1 MNRPQAVERMVEI
14 IKKLPGIGPK
24 MAERLSYHILKMPQ
38 NEVERL
44 IDSIQ
49 KARETMRYCDVCYNL
64 SESNPCPV
72 CSDMS
77 RERNTICVVET
88 PQDLI
93 AVSKAKDYKGLYFV
107 LGGAL
112 SPLDAVGP
120 DDIRVAQLLKRL
132 KNDKIANDKVAGSKI
147 TEVIL
152 ATDTDSKGETTALY
166 LAEIIKPFGIKVT
179 RLGYGL
185 PVGGDIEYADE
196 ITISRAI
203 AGRKEM

>member
-1 MNRPQAVERMVEI
+1 MNRPQAIERMVEI
-14 IKKLPGIGPK
+14 IKHLPGVGPK
-24 MAERLSYHILKMPQ
+24 MAERIAYHIMKMPASQ
-38 NEVERL
+38 VNVL
-44 IDSIQ
+44 IESIHN
-49 KARETMRYCDVCYNL
+49 ARRTIKYCSVCFNL
-64 SESNPCPV
+64 SETDPCPI
-72 CSDMS
+72 CSDQTRDKS
-77 RERNTICVVET
+77 LLCVVET

-93 AVSKAKDYKGLYFV
+93 AVSKVKDYDGLYFV

-120 DDIRVAQLLKRL
+120 KDLRIELLVKRL
-132 KNDKIANDKVAGSKI
+132 KEGEVK
-147 TEVIL
+147 EVII

-166 LAEIIKPFGIKVT
+166 LAQIIKELNVKAT

>member
-14 IKKLPGIGPK
+14 IKKLPGVGPK

-38 NEVERL
+38 NEADRL

-49 KARETMRYCDVCYNL
+49 QGRRVMKYCDVCFNL
-64 SESNPCPV
+64 SESNPCP
-72 CSDMS
+72 
-77 RERNTICVVET
+77 ICADAYRDKTTLCIVET
-88 PQDLI
+88 PQDLL
-93 AVSKAKDYKGLYFV
+93 AVSKVKEYKGLYFV

-112 SPLDAVGP
+112 SPLDAIGP
-120 DDIRVAQLLKRL
+120 DDIRIAQLLKRL
-132 KNDKIANDKVAGSKI
+132 ANDKISEI
-147 TEVIL
+147 IL

-166 LAEIIKPFGIKVT
+166 LAQLIKPLNIKVT

-196 ITISRAI
+196 VTISRAI

>member
-1 MNRPQAVERMVEI
+1 MNRPQPIEKMVEI

-24 MAERLSYHILKMPQ
+24 MAERLSYHILKMPSG
-38 NEVERL
+38 EIEKL

-49 KARETMRYCDVCYNL
+49 KARQTLKYCSSCFNL
-64 SESNPCPV
+64 SESDPCPV
-72 CSDMS
+72 CSDS
-77 RERNTICVVET
+77 ERERGIICVVET

-120 DDIRVAQLLKRL
+120 QDIRIDKLIKRL
-132 KNDKIANDKVAGSKI
+132 KSDNIN
-147 TEVIL
+147 EVIL

-166 LAEIIKPFGIKVT
+166 LAEIIKPMGITVT

-196 ITISRAI
+196 LTISRAI
-203 AGRKEM
+203 SGRKEM

>member
-1 MNRPQAVERMVEI
+1 MNRPQPIEKMVEI
-14 IKKLPGIGPK
+14 VKKLPGVGPK
-24 MAERLSYHILKMPQ
+24 MAERLSYHILKMPWD
-38 NEVERL
+38 EVNRL

-49 KARETMRYCDVCYNL
+49 KARQTMKSCGICYNL
-64 SESNPCPV
+64 SEHNPCPV
-72 CSDMS
+72 CSDS
-77 RERNTICVVET
+77 TREHDTVCVVET

-93 AVSKAKDYKGLYFV
+93 AVSKVKDYKGLYFV

-120 DDIRVAQLLKRL
+120 CDIRVDKLIKRL
-132 KNDKIANDKVAGSKI
+132 KSGNIS
-147 TEVIL
+147 EVII
-152 ATDTDSKGETTALY
+152 ATDTDSKGEITAIY
-166 LAEIIKPFGIKVT
+166 LAEIIKKLNIKVT

-196 ITISRAI
+196 VTISRAI

>member
-1 MNRPQAVERMVEI
+1 MNRPQPVEKMIDI
-14 IKKLPGIGPK
+14 IKKLPGVGPK

-38 NEVERL
+38 GEVERL

-49 KARETMRYCDVCYNL
+49 KARQTMKYCSACFNL
-64 SESNPCPV
+64 SESDPCPI
-72 CSDMS
+72 CSDTA
-77 RERNTICVVET
+77 REHNIICVVET

-93 AVSKAKDYKGLYFV
+93 AVSKVKDYKGLYFV

-120 DDIRVAQLLKRL
+120 DDIRIDKLLKRL
-132 KNDKIANDKVAGSKI
+132 KSSKI

-166 LAEIIKPFGIKVT
+166 LAEIIKPIGITVT

-196 ITISRAI
+196 LTISRAI
-203 AGRKEM
+203 LGRKEM